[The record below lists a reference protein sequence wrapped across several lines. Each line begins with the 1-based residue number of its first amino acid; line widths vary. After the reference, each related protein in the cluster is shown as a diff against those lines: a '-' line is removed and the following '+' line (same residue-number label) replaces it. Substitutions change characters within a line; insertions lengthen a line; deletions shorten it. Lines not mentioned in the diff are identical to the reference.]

1 MPFYEYEC
9 ESCGFADTLLEKFNA
24 SKLRNCPRCRKR
36 AWRRLLSPAAFHLK
50 GGGWYATD
58 FRNPPQKPPAADAAK
73 EGGKES
79 GKESGKEGGKE
90 SGGKDGGKE
99 SGKESGGKDSGKADA
114 AKSQTAPAKKTA
126 PAKADAAK

>member
-58 FRNPPQKPPAADAAK
+58 FRNPPKKPPAAESAK
-73 EGGKES
+73 E
-79 GKESGKEGGKE
+79 
-90 SGGKDGGKE
+90 GGKE

-114 AKSQTAPAKKTA
+114 AKSQTAPAKKSA
-126 PAKADAAK
+126 PAKADAVK

>member
-58 FRNPPQKPPAADAAK
+58 FRNPPKKPPAAEAAK
-73 EGGKES
+73 EG

-90 SGGKDGGKE
+90 SGGKDGGK
-99 SGKESGGKDSGKADA
+99 DSGKADA
-114 AKSQTAPAKKTA
+114 TKSQTAPAKKSA
-126 PAKADAAK
+126 PAKTDAAK